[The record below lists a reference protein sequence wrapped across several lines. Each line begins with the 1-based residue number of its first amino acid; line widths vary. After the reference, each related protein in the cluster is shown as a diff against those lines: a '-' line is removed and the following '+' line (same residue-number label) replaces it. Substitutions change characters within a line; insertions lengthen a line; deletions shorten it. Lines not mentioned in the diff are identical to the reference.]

1 MAIFEFKFLLILQLS
16 TRISSIYGPIFC
28 DRFRVCQGPYDAEL
42 IRAWEDWDLKHGS
55 ENDHPKEFPDKQ
67 VSFLTSSVIRDEF
80 TCISCF

>member
-1 MAIFEFKFLLILQLS
+1 MC
-16 TRISSIYGPIFC
+16 GPIFC

-67 VSFLTSSVIRDEF
+67 VSSLTLSVISDER
-80 TCISCF
+80 TCISYF